1 MLTKYCRICL
11 TSVGVVHQLDEVV
24 HKSLS
29 LYEMLCKMY
38 PEAFTENNDAQWPT
52 KACDICKQAILDA
65 YGLYVVCMSTLDIL
79 RKRLKSKPHESNQS
93 SAEMSFSDQSFIV
106 AENETIDFNDH
117 VKNTSDA
124 EDNTSSL
131 SIEEEELIRV
141 SEERIAEEEQNNARL
156 LFSTQQEQCGEGK
169 DIILQSQNEEAI
181 EIKNEAAGY
190 YSHEIVEL
198 SVEMDCVAPNNII
211 PIEEEHLDEFEGS
224 MEYLDDT
231 EDSLHA
237 RPHQE
242 YEDHQ
247 RENAVN
253 QSAVTVT
260 VSSDSSEEGENVFT
274 EIFSSQIFSCESCR
288 DVFLDIKTLEKHLK
302 YHRAGFHIFCKMCN
316 KGFKHATALHVHE
329 CAFDSSTLCWICGEK
344 LDSQGKHKRHMQS
357 HMPEGTWACQF
368 CPLRFS
374 TQTAMN
380 SHEYIH
386 KKDRRHCCDIC
397 GANLSSKRNLNYH
410 QRAVHGGGL
419 EKLLPCNICGRRFAI
434 PSVLKRHMN
443 SHTGLRPYSCVY
455 CNRVYGS
462 CGDLVEHVAKHHV
475 GNENIYLCH
484 LCDAD
489 FPKIRELR
497 DHYEVHSRKGE
508 KFYNE
513 ILTDFGKF
521 RFTTMD
527 LLKMRHH
534 KETVKSA
541 SIV

>member
-11 TSVGVVHQLDEVV
+11 TSAGVVHQLDEVV
-24 HKSLS
+24 HHSLT
-29 LYEMLCKMY
+29 LYAILCKMY
-38 PEAFTENNDAQWPT
+38 PDAFTENNDPQWPPRV
-52 KACDICKQAILDA
+52 CGVCKQAVLDA
-65 YGLYVVCMSTLDIL
+65 YRLFTICKATFEVLKVQLPKITIKANPLRAKIDLPESSNSLSDSDEVDFVKAIIITDNEANHKHFRASDHENGLE
-79 RKRLKSKPHESNQS
+79 RKRRNVNQESDDYPVENAI
-93 SAEMSFSDQSFIV
+93 AEGAVAIPEVLDVSMISERLEDGSDES
-106 AENETIDFNDH
+106 ENEDVFADI
-117 VKNTSDA
+117 
-124 EDNTSSL
+124 
-131 SIEEEELIRV
+131 
-141 SEERIAEEEQNNARL
+141 
-156 LFSTQQEQCGEGK
+156 FSTDALCCK
-169 DIILQSQNEEAI
+169 
-181 EIKNEAAGY
+181 
-190 YSHEIVEL
+190 
-198 SVEMDCVAPNNII
+198 
-211 PIEEEHLDEFEGS
+211 
-224 MEYLDDT
+224 
-231 EDSLHA
+231 
-237 RPHQE
+237 
-242 YEDHQ
+242 
-247 RENAVN
+247 
-253 QSAVTVT
+253 
-260 VSSDSSEEGENVFT
+260 
-274 EIFSSQIFSCESCR
+274 SCR
-288 DVFLDIKTLEKHLK
+288 EVFVDQPTLENHRK
-302 YHRAGFHIFCKMCN
+302 YHREGLHIFCKKCN
-316 KGFKHATALHVHE
+316 KGFKNKTVFYAHE
-329 CAFDSSTLCWICGEK
+329 CAPTLCWICGKILDTLKK
-344 LDSQGKHKRHMQS
+344 LQKHMVAHN
-357 HMPEGTWACQF
+357 MPEDSWSCRF
-368 CPLRFS
+368 CPLRF
-374 TQTAMN
+374 TTHTARQN
-380 SHEYIH
+380 HEYIH
-386 KKDRRHCCDIC
+386 KKVRRHYCDIC

>member
-11 TSVGVVHQLDEVV
+11 TSAGVVHKLDEVV
-24 HKSLS
+24 HKSLT
-29 LYEMLCKMY
+29 LYAVLCKMY
-38 PEAFTENNDAQWPT
+38 PEAFTDNIEAQWPT

-141 SEERIAEEEQNNARL
+141 SVERIAEEEQNNARL

-198 SVEMDCVAPNNII
+198 SVEMDCVAPNNTI

-242 YEDHQ
+242 YEDNQ
-247 RENAVN
+247 WENSVGE
-253 QSAVTVT
+253 STVT
-260 VSSDSSEEGENVFT
+260 VPDYSNAIMNSESLEDGSDESEDEDVFAN
-274 EIFSSQIFSCESCR
+274 IFSTDILCCESCR
-288 DVFLDIKTLEKHLK
+288 DVFLDKVSYEKHLK
-302 YHRAGFHIFCKMCN
+302 HHRLGRVICKMCN
-316 KGFKHATALHVHE
+316 KGFKSVAVLNAHE
-329 CAFDSSTLCWICGEK
+329 CRYESSTLCWICGNITDTTK
-344 LDSQGKHKRHMQS
+344 KHKRHMQS
-357 HMPEGTWACQF
+357 HMPEGTWACQL
-368 CPLRFS
+368 CPLRF
-374 TQTAMN
+374 N
-380 SHEYIH
+380 SKTVLKGHVRTH
-386 KKDRRHCCDIC
+386 KKDRGYCCDVC
-397 GANLSSKRNLNYH
+397 GANLSSKRNLKYH
-410 QRAVHGGGL
+410 QRSVHGGGV
-419 EKLLPCNICGRRFAI
+419 EKIFA
-434 PSVLKRHMN
+434 PVCAQDTHEN
-443 SHTGLRPYSCVY
+443 P
-455 CNRVYGS
+455 YGS
-462 CGDLVEHVAKHHV
+462 KTLQ
-475 GNENIYLCH
+475 
-484 LCDAD
+484 
-489 FPKIRELR
+489 LR
-497 DHYEVHSRKGE
+497 V
-508 KFYNE
+508 
-513 ILTDFGKF
+513 L
-521 RFTTMD
+521 
-527 LLKMRHH
+527 
-534 KETVKSA
+534 
-541 SIV
+541 